1 MNENQLGVILENILD
16 KVDIIAEGQRN
27 LEDKFTH
34 LDKKVDK
41 LADGQEK
48 IKDRLTSVEFRLDRV
63 ESRLD
68 GVESRL
74 DGVES
79 RLYRVEKE
87 NKEIKSFVMAIE
99 NGINNHEVRITK
111 LEETL

>member
-16 KVDIIAEGQRN
+16 KVDTIAEGQRN

-41 LADGQEK
+41 LADGQKK
-48 IKDRLTSVEFRLDRV
+48 IEDRLTGVEFRLDR
-63 ESRLD
+63 
-68 GVESRL
+68 VESRL

-99 NGINNHEVRITK
+99 DGINNHEIRITK